1 MKLIFLGPPGAGKGT
16 VAVKIH
22 ELFDIAHISTG
33 DMLRKEMREGTELGK
48 KAKAVIEAGGL
59 VNDDIIIGMVEN
71 RVKEPDCKKGFLLD
85 GFPRTIVQADA
96 LSKIA
101 AIDMAINIDVPAQVL
116 VNRICGRR
124 LCSGCGAGYHTSMY
138 KADNCEKCGAPLYI
152 RDDDRPG
159 TVMNRIT
166 LYNEMTQ
173 PLIEYYEKKGLLK
186 TVDGDRKPDEVVE
199 DVKALVETLR

>member
-33 DMLRKEMREGTELGK
+33 DMLRKEMREATELGK
-48 KAKAVIEAGGL
+48 IAKAVIETGGL
-59 VNDDIIIGMVEN
+59 VNDDIIIDMVER
-71 RVKEPDCKKGFLLD
+71 RVKEPDCKNGFLLD
-85 GFPRTIVQADA
+85 GFPRTVVQADA

-101 AIDMAINIDVPAQVL
+101 SIDMAINIDAPAQVL
-116 VNRICGRR
+116 VDRISDRR
-124 LCSGCGAGYHTSMY
+124 MCSGCGAGYRASVY
-138 KADNCEKCGAPLYI
+138 KKDTCEKCGAPLYI
-152 RDDDRPG
+152 RDDDRPE
-159 TVMNRIT
+159 TVMNRIMV
-166 LYNEMTQ
+166 YNEMTQ